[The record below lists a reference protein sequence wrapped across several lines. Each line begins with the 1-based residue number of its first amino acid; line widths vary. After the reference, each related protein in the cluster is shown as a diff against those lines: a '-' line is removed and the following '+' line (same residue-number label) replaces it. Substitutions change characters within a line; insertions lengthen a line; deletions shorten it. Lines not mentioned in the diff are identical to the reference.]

1 MAKKMALY
9 IRLSSEDENEGESNS
24 IKNQRDLLHSYLAD
38 HMEFAQYEVLEF
50 CDDGFSGTNFDRPAM
65 KRLLDIVKRKEIHCI
80 LVKDFSRFGRNFL
93 EVCDYLDQIFPFLNV
108 RFIAVNENYDSN
120 KSNGRS
126 IGMDVAFKTL
136 IYELYSRDISE
147 KIRSVQ
153 QAKFKKGEYLCSMPF
168 YGYARSKEK
177 KNSLVEDEPAAAV
190 VRRIFLMAC
199 EGVTL
204 TDIAITLNKEK
215 IPSPLMYRRENNT
228 DKGRGWRVAGEQAI
242 WTLATIKRI
251 LSDERY
257 TGKLVSCKRTKVDI
271 SCRKTVALPKS
282 EWIVVPGAHEAL
294 VSEEVFQKV
303 QSNIMRKNITGLT
316 NRPKHIF
323 YGKLKCAYCN
333 HSLQRKLIRKE
344 PFYCCEEGK
353 FVQNE
358 QCKSVKLSEQILKDT
373 LLSAIDA
380 QIQLILNTTS
390 SKDWK
395 DKEDT
400 VAKLQ
405 KQIKEQRA
413 MMEKWKLAKILA
425 YEEFCDGK
433 IPKDEYLKRKEEYSD
448 SITSA
453 EAMILQWKKTV
464 DLENLQISQ
473 NNELKG
479 CQRFASAT
487 ELTREILEEFIQ
499 VIRVYSNGA
508 MEIIWNFK
516 DYTNTC
522 IPQ

>member
-1 MAKKMALY
+1 MAKKLALY

-24 IKNQRDLLHSYLAD
+24 IKNQRDLLHRYIAD
-38 HMEFAQYEVLEF
+38 NMEFSQYEVLEF
-50 CDDGFSGTNFDRPAM
+50 CDDGFSGTNFDRPAV
-65 KRLLDIVKRKEIHCI
+65 RQLLEMVKQKGINCI

-108 RFIAVNENYDSN
+108 RFIAVNENYDSS

-177 KNSLVEDEPAAAV
+177 KNSLVADEPAAAV
-190 VRRIFLMAC
+190 VRRIFQMAC
-199 EGVTL
+199 EGVSFTE
-204 TDIAITLNKEK
+204 IAITLNKEK
-215 IPSPLMYRRENNT
+215 IPSPLMYRRENQT
-228 DKGRGWRVAGEQAI
+228 DKGRGWKVVGEQTV

-251 LSDERY
+251 LFDERY
-257 TGKLVSCKRTKVDI
+257 TGKLVSCKRAKVDI
-271 SCRKTVALPKS
+271 SSRKTVALPKS

-294 VSEEVFQKV
+294 VSEEVFQRV
-303 QSNIMRKNITGLT
+303 QPNIRRKNITGLT

-344 PFYCCEEGK
+344 PFYCCEDGK
-353 FVQNE
+353 FVQNK
-358 QCKSVKLSEQILKDT
+358 QCKSVKLSEQALKEV
-373 LLSAIDA
+373 LLSAINA
-380 QIQLILNTTS
+380 QIQLILNATS
-390 SKDWK
+390 SKEWK
-395 DKEDT
+395 EKEDA

-413 MMEKWKLAKILA
+413 IMEKWKLAKILA
-425 YEEFCDGK
+425 YEELCDGK

-448 SITSA
+448 SIASA
-453 EAMILQWKKTV
+453 EAMILQWEKEIE
-464 DLENLQISQ
+464 LENLQINQ
-473 NNELKG
+473 NNEMKS

-487 ELTREILEEFIQ
+487 ELTREMLEEFIQ
-499 VIRVYSNGA
+499 VVRVFDNGPI
-508 MEIIWNFK
+508 EITWNFE
-516 DYTNTC
+516 DYINAC
-522 IPQ
+522 ILR

>member
-24 IKNQRDLLHSYLAD
+24 IKNQRDLLHGYLAN
-38 HMEFAQYEVLEF
+38 HAEFTQYEVIEF
-50 CDDGFSGTNFDRPAM
+50 CDDGFSGTNFDRPAI
-65 KRLLDIVKRKEIHCI
+65 KKLLDMVKRKEIHCI

-108 RFIAVNENYDSN
+108 RFIAVNENYDSS

-153 QAKFKKGEYLCSMPF
+153 QAKLKKGEYLNAIAF
-168 YGYARSKEK
+168 YGYAKSKEK
-177 KNSLVEDEPAAAV
+177 KNSLVVDVQAV
-190 VRRIFLMAC
+190 VVIKRIFQMAY
-199 EGVTL
+199 EGVSL

-215 IPSPLMYRRENNT
+215 IPSPLMYRRENHT
-228 DKGRGWRVAGEQAI
+228 DKDRGWRVAGEETV
-242 WTLATIKRI
+242 WTSMAVKRI

-257 TGKLVSCKRTKVDI
+257 TGKLVSRKRTKVDI
-271 SCRKTVALPKS
+271 SSRKTVALPKS
-282 EWIVVPGAHEAL
+282 EWIVVPDTHEAI
-294 VSEEVFQKV
+294 VSEEIFQKV
-303 QSNIMRKNITGLT
+303 QSNFKPRNITGCT
-316 NRPKHIF
+316 NQPKHIF
-323 YGKLKCAYCN
+323 YGKLKCGFCN

-344 PFYCCEEGK
+344 PFYSCEEGK
-353 FVQNE
+353 FVQND
-358 QCKSVKLSEQILKDT
+358 QCNSVKLSEQALKEI
-373 LLSAIDA
+373 LLSAINA
-380 QIQLILNTTS
+380 QIQLILNVTS
-390 SKDWK
+390 SKEWK
-395 DKEDT
+395 EKEDE
-400 VAKLQ
+400 VVKLQ

-413 MMEKWKLAKILA
+413 LMEKWKLAKILA

-433 IPKDEYLKRKEEYSD
+433 ISKDEYLRRKEEYSD

-453 EAMILQWKKTV
+453 EAMILQWEKEI

-473 NNELKG
+473 NNELKS

-487 ELTREILEEFIQ
+487 ELTREMLEEFIQ
-499 VIRVYSNGA
+499 VIRVFDKGPI
-508 MEIIWNFK
+508 EIAWNFE
-516 DYTNTC
+516 DYINAC
-522 IPQ
+522 IPR